1 MGFKMPIGTYWHS
14 CSPLVLCEIIAFCGS
29 GRNLETKKKLR
40 RKNVAMLLGENG
52 ESLLSLE
59 ATTSLQP
66 DL

>member
-1 MGFKMPIGTYWHS
+1 MGFKMPIGAYWHS
-14 CSPLVLCEIIAFCGS
+14 WSPHVPCEIIAFWGS
-29 GRNLETKKKLR
+29 GGNLETKKVG
-40 RKNVAMLLGENG
+40 RKTVAMLLGENG